1 MYLNGYDAWIYGEN
15 VSRRYYF
22 VITVS
27 QEFFLILLLINASV
41 LSRKEKFVSIPV
53 GSSIVS
59 SRSLAL
65 IYFYRIRMEP
75 MSTIS
80 IEGIESGYK
89 RISQGGTIFKQT
101 LGGNGNGKCRDGRQ
115 SVPNPRCRFKKV
127 ASRSSWWW
135 SKLKNLK
142 HSKPTTEL

>member
-80 IEGIESGYK
+80 IEGIESGYE
-89 RISQGGTIFKQT
+89 RISQGGMIFKQT
-101 LGGNGNGKCRDGRQ
+101 LGVESVETGGKVFPTPDVVSKRSHHGVRGGGR
-115 SVPNPRCRFKKV
+115 S
-127 ASRSSWWW
+127 
-135 SKLKNLK
+135 
-142 HSKPTTEL
+142 

>member
-80 IEGIESGYK
+80 IEGIESGYE
-89 RISQGGTIFKQT
+89 RISQGGIIFKT
-101 LGGNGNGKCRDGRQ
+101 LGVESVETGGKVFLTPDVVSKRSHHGVRGGGR
-115 SVPNPRCRFKKV
+115 S
-127 ASRSSWWW
+127 
-135 SKLKNLK
+135 
-142 HSKPTTEL
+142 